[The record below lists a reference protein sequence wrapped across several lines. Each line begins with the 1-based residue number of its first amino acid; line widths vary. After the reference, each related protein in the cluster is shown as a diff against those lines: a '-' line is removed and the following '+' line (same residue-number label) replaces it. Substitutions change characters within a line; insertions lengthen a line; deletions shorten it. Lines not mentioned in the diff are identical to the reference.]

1 MNSFDVIHAFL
12 IDLKHASPLEYL
24 AVISGVVS
32 VWLSKKESI
41 WVYPTG
47 LLNTSIYVY
56 LSVCGSLFGEATVNL
71 YYTIMSIYGWWLWNK
86 KDLKQ
91 NAILKISYSSLAE
104 KKMQLLFF
112 ATCYLIIFV
121 ALTFL
126 KNNFA
131 KDTIPFADAFA
142 SAAAFTAMY
151 LMTKKKI
158 ENWQWW
164 ILTNIASIPLYYIK
178 NYVLTSVYY
187 FILLVIA
194 IAGWAEWRKKI
205 I

>member
-1 MNSFDVIHAFL
+1 
-12 IDLKHASPLEYL
+12 
-24 AVISGVVS
+24 
-32 VWLSKKESI
+32 
-41 WVYPTG
+41 
-47 LLNTSIYVY
+47 
-56 LSVCGSLFGEATVNL
+56 
-71 YYTIMSIYGWWLWNK
+71 
-86 KDLKQ
+86 
-91 NAILKISYSSLAE
+91 
-104 KKMQLLFF
+104 MQLLFF

-126 KNNFA
+126 KKNFA

>member
-1 MNSFDVIHAFL
+1 M
-12 IDLKHASPLEYL
+12 
-24 AVISGVVS
+24 
-32 VWLSKKESI
+32 WLSKKESI

-47 LLNTSIYVY
+47 LLNTAIYIY

-104 KKMQLLFF
+104 KKRQLLFF